1 MASRA
6 APARRRPARRAP
18 SPARLGAR
26 RVRAV
31 AAICL
36 LALILI
42 GARAAW
48 VALVDGP
55 RLGGLVVDQLVHRE
69 TLPATRGAILDSDGG
84 QLAISEPAVTV
95 AVYPGEV
102 SNPGAYAAVLAPILH
117 VPLARLTALLG
128 DKTHQYV
135 YLAQNRVPSVEG
147 RIETAMRASRLNGKV
162 FDFAPATRRVYPE
175 GIGRQVLGFTNPSG
189 AGIAGAEDSLN
200 TLLQGHDGTRVVQR
214 GEDGS
219 IIGYKTDDSAIA
231 GKTVQ
236 LTIQPQIQAVTE
248 QAVASTRV
256 TQKAKAV
263 TAIAIDI
270 RTGGVL
276 GMASSPDVPSA
287 GYGHATP
294 EEQELRGVV
303 GGYEPGS
310 VFKVVTMGAA
320 LTRHA
325 ITPQSQFTV
334 PYSMSRFGQTIQD
347 ADYHP
352 TQVMTAEQILEESSN
367 VGTVTIARTRLGGM
381 ALSQEIARLGF
392 GQKTGVE
399 LPGEIPGQ
407 ILPYAK
413 WSGTSI
419 LSFPIGI
426 GVLVTPMQ
434 IVRLY
439 AAIANGGLAH
449 APHIVDRIDSRPAGS
464 AHPVRLFTP
473 TVAHELNVMLQNVVT
488 GSTGTGTQAKVPGYT
503 VAGKTG
509 TAPKLNKKGQYDGAT
524 AGYNSSFVGF
534 LPASKPRVAILV
546 LVDTPRA
553 GSYYGGDVAAPAF
566 SQIAARAMQVLQVP
580 QDAPSS

>member
-1 MASRA
+1 VS
-6 APARRRPARRAP
+6 
-18 SPARLGAR
+18 
-26 RVRAV
+26 
-31 AAICL
+31 L
-36 LALILI
+36 LALVLI

-55 RLGGLVVDQLVHRE
+55 RLGGLAQGQLVHKDV
-69 TLPATRGAILDSDGG
+69 LPATRGAILDSDGG
-84 QLAISEPAVTV
+84 RLALSEPAVTV
-95 AVYPGEV
+95 AVYTKEV
-102 SNPGAYAAVLAPILH
+102 PNPGAYAAVLAPILH
-117 VPLARLTALLG
+117 VSLARLSSLIG
-128 DKTHQYV
+128 DKRYDYV
-135 YLAQNRVPSVEG
+135 YLAQNRLPSVEK
-147 RIETAMRASRLNGKV
+147 RIQRALTASRLSPNV
-162 FDFAPATRRVYPE
+162 LDFAPSSRRVYPE
-175 GIGRQVLGFTNPSG
+175 GIGRQLLGFTNPSG
-189 AGIAGAEDSLN
+189 VGIAGAEDSLN
-200 TLLQGHDGTRVVQR
+200 ALLQGRDGTRVVQR
-214 GEDGS
+214 SNDGT
-219 IIGYKTDDSAIA
+219 IIGYKTDTPAIA

-248 QAVASTRV
+248 QVVAQTRI

-263 TAIAIDI
+263 TAIAVDTH
-270 RTGGVL
+270 TGGIL
-276 GMASSPDVPSA
+276 AMASSPGVPSS

-294 EEQELRGVV
+294 EEQQLRGVV

-320 LTRHA
+320 LTRHEV
-325 ITPQSQFTV
+325 TPQSRFSV
-334 PYSMSRFGQTIQD
+334 PYSMSLYGQTIQD
-347 ADYHP
+347 ADYHA
-352 TQVMTAEQILEESSN
+352 TQTMTAEQILEESSN
-367 VGTVTIARTRLGGM
+367 VGTVTIARTRLGGV

-392 GQKTGVE
+392 GKKTGIE

-449 APHIVDRIDSRPAGS
+449 APHIVDQVNSRPAGS
-464 AHPVRLFTP
+464 EHPQRLFTP
-473 TVAHELNVMLQNVVT
+473 TVAHELNIMLQNVVT

-509 TAPKLNKKGQYDGAT
+509 TAPKLNKKGVYDGAT

-534 LPASKPRVAILV
+534 LPASNPRVAILV

-580 QDAPSS
+580 QDAPTS